1 MRPRFWI
8 HSLTC
13 IYFRVFF
20 VCKVSFEMDPR
31 MDVILRSDPVCLVS
45 LEVDGLQ
52 ALKQK
57 NAELQQEVDELKQEK
72 KKYEAMLATSQ
83 ENHEQ
88 RILLLSKENALL
100 RDQVERITKENDE
113 LSNQIALLKK
123 EIALLKQESECQQ
136 KMEKEMRILLA
147 EKQKNDDILL
157 LGLLGYNVIEAT
169 LQFVFGKDQLRERR
183 KKLRSIEAIRNAQ
196 KTQTQQECWA
206 AFEQKW
212 KEEWDDVVEELTG
225 EKRVS
230 IAHPVSV
237 DPDDP
242 ERVATPKEVCAVV
255 GRVYQARKHKEMREL
270 TLALVDFMSSFHREA
285 GRDFLE

>member
-1 MRPRFWI
+1 
-8 HSLTC
+8 
-13 IYFRVFF
+13 
-20 VCKVSFEMDPR
+20 MDPR

-45 LEVDGLQ
+45 Q

-72 KKYEAMLATSQ
+72 KKYKAMLATSQ

-88 RILLLSKENALL
+88 RILLLSKENAHL
-100 RDQVERITKENDE
+100 RDQVERITKENNE

-123 EIALLKQESECQQ
+123 EIALLKLESERQQ

-157 LGLLGYNVIEAT
+157 LGSLGYNVIEAT
-169 LQFVFGKDQLRERR
+169 LQFVFGKDELRERR
-183 KKLRSIEAIRNAQ
+183 KKLWSIEATRNAQ

-212 KEEWDDVVEELTG
+212 DDVVEGLTG

-242 ERVATPKEVCAVV
+242 ERVATPQEVCAVV
-255 GRVYQARKHKEMREL
+255 RRVYQARKHKEMREL

>member
-1 MRPRFWI
+1 
-8 HSLTC
+8 
-13 IYFRVFF
+13 
-20 VCKVSFEMDPR
+20 
-31 MDVILRSDPVCLVS
+31 MDVILRSDSMCLVS

-52 ALKQK
+52 ALKRK

-88 RILLLSKENALL
+88 RILLLSKENAHL
-100 RDQVERITKENDE
+100 RDQVERIIKENDE

-123 EIALLKQESECQQ
+123 EIALLKQESERQQ

-147 EKQKNDDILL
+147 AKQKNNDILL
-157 LGLLGYNVIEAT
+157 LGSLGYNVIEAT
-169 LQFVFGKDQLRERR
+169 LQFVFGKAELRERR
-183 KKLRSIEAIRNAQ
+183 KKLRSIEAIQNAQ

-212 KEEWDDVVEELTG
+212 KEEWEDVVEELTG

-242 ERVATPKEVCAVV
+242 ERVATPEEVCAVV
-255 GRVYQARKHKEMREL
+255 GRVYQARKHKGMQEL